1 MEAEETYEDLASDN
15 PSNWAPGR
23 RKEGDVPRESINN
36 IKE

>member
-1 MEAEETYEDLASDN
+1 MEAEETYEDLASDD

-23 RKEGDVPRESINN
+23 CKKGDVPRESINN